1 MLRSGRSLCF
11 FFQAEDGIRDL
22 TVTGVQTCALPIW
35 FSDDLCAVGM
45 VAMAAPRCRSRL
57 VSPRTSSPNTSA
69 HVPGCERSRA
79 AVCSGVRAPGTVR
92 PVVITTSRQSPSA
105 SSSVRTTRMRSRICS
120 APAASFAACA
130 RSNPR
135 GSTTQSAPAPV
146 FASARA
152 AAPMFCEL
160 RGRLRTN
167 RSSTCAILPRPGG
180 GAMDE
185 ILKAQLPYTLR
196 QADFPALGELY
207 RGKVR
212 DNYAKGDRIVMITT
226 DRLSAFDRVLT
237 TIPFKGEILNRLTV
251 FWFEKTKDVAPNHIL
266 DVPDPSVLVVRRL
279 QPLAVEMVVRGY
291 LTGSLWRDYQAGK
304 GAKAYGIDLPK
315 QMRKDERFEKPIL
328 TPSTKEQVGKHDEP
342 VSPEELVA
350 RGTITRKQWDEM
362 ARISLDLFAAGQA
375 WAKQRGLILVDTK
388 YEFGVDG
395 AGKLWV
401 IDEIHTA
408 DSSRYWIA
416 EGSEER
422 ARRGEEQK
430 MLDKELFRQWLIRE
444 RNYKGEGAI
453 PEIPDGVRVQLA
465 GKELELVE
473 TLTGEAAGP
482 GAGDTRE
489 PSDEAVYARQY

>member
-1 MLRSGRSLCF
+1 
-11 FFQAEDGIRDL
+11 
-22 TVTGVQTCALPIW
+22 
-35 FSDDLCAVGM
+35 
-45 VAMAAPRCRSRL
+45 
-57 VSPRTSSPNTSA
+57 
-69 HVPGCERSRA
+69 
-79 AVCSGVRAPGTVR
+79 
-92 PVVITTSRQSPSA
+92 
-105 SSSVRTTRMRSRICS
+105 
-120 APAASFAACA
+120 
-130 RSNPR
+130 
-135 GSTTQSAPAPV
+135 
-146 FASARA
+146 
-152 AAPMFCEL
+152 
-160 RGRLRTN
+160 
-167 RSSTCAILPRPGG
+167 
-180 GAMDE
+180 
-185 ILKAQLPYTLR
+185 
-196 QADFPALGELY
+196 
-207 RGKVR
+207 
-212 DNYAKGDRIVMITT
+212 
-226 DRLSAFDRVLT
+226 LSAFDRVLT

-430 MLDKELFRQWLIRE
+430 MLDKEFFRQWLIRE

-465 GKELELVE
+465 GKYLELVQ
-473 TLTGEAAGP
+473 TLTGEAP
-482 GAGDTRE
+482 GLVAGDTR
-489 PSDEAVYARQY
+489 ARIEKVLKARKYL